1 MHELGIAQSIM
12 KTVLAEADKAQARK
26 VLKVSL
32 KIGELA
38 GVMPDSLTFCF
49 ELLAKSTIAENATLT
64 IEKVPVSAY
73 CNHCDKTFSIEH
85 NHYCCQVC
93 GNNRIELVSGQELQI
108 DHLEIDDEAD

>member
-12 KTVLAEADKAQARK
+12 QTVLAEAEKAHARK

-38 GVMPDSLTFCF
+38 GVMPDSLMFCF
-49 ELLAKSTIAENATLT
+49 DLLAKSTIAENATLI
-64 IEKVPVSAY
+64 IEKVPVSAH
-73 CNHCDKTFSIEH
+73 CNHCDKTFSIEN
-85 NHYCCQVC
+85 NHYCCKDC
-93 GNNRIELVSGQELQI
+93 GNSRIKLISGQELQI